1 MFDEIK
7 SVKIKKINNDYNSNS
22 VSENTLNIMA
32 ELNEKEL
39 SEFFYLVEE
48 GIINYNIL
56 PYYFISYSS
65 EKVRYVEDKME
76 YSFINKLFAQS
87 WEENL
92 LEKEP
97 ETLLKMLYGMT
108 ILTTDLTVRIRKGL
122 ELNNNK
128 KKLFDSQIRK
138 TINILIDSA
147 EKNNLYKTLTKID
160 ERDSNIIMEGDY
172 FFEIKSDLLNLSNLV
187 ELYKLIHG
195 DYTNKEYLKNNNKS
209 ASYEE
214 ELRLKIK
221 NYFTVDIVNNLEYL
235 PLSYSELILSCIA
248 GESNIKKIESKV
260 LDKKNKSKR
269 KSLIESLNN
278 DEVDSDEDF
287 KDNFNNETSE
297 GKVLNAFDKMINS
310 EPRKRKIN
318 EKLEEKPLSSNDL
331 ILEIEPKESMSIS
344 TIVTRVMV
352 AILLCFSL
360 VGWWLSVKSN
370 NNNDVDHIKN
380 ITYQEILSYKLSSGG
395 ENQYDLKVNRSK
407 GEIGNGT
414 VEQLNKNIQ

>member
-22 VSENTLNIMA
+22 VNENTLNIMS

-39 SEFFYLVEE
+39 TEFFYLVEE

-65 EKVRYVEDKME
+65 EKVSYVEEKME

-87 WEENL
+87 WDENL
-92 LEKEP
+92 LEKDP

-108 ILTTDLTVRIRKGL
+108 ILTTDLTVRIRNGL

-138 TINILIDSA
+138 TINILIESA

-160 ERDSNIIMEGDY
+160 ERDSNVIMEGDY
-172 FFEIKSDLLNLSNLV
+172 FFEIKNDLLNLSNLV

-195 DYTNKEYLKNNNKS
+195 DYTNKEYLTNNKS
-209 ASYEE
+209 ESYEQ

-221 NYFTVDIVNNLEYL
+221 NYFTVELVNSLEYL
-235 PLSYSELILSCIA
+235 PLSYSELILSCIS
-248 GESNIKKIESKV
+248 GDSNIKKIESNV
-260 LDKKNKSKR
+260 LDKKNNKKR
-269 KSLIESLNN
+269 KNLLESLNN
-278 DEVDSDEDF
+278 DEVEFEEDH
-287 KDNFNNETSE
+287 KDNFSNETSE
-297 GKVLNAFDKMINS
+297 GKVFNAFDKMING
-310 EPRKRKIN
+310 EPRKRKIQ

-331 ILEIEPKESMSIS
+331 ILEIEPRESMSIS
-344 TIVTRVMV
+344 TIVTRVII

-380 ITYQEILSYKLSSGG
+380 ITYEEILSYKLSSGG
-395 ENQYDLKVNRSK
+395 ENQYDLKINRSK

>member
-22 VSENTLNIMA
+22 VNENTLNIMS

-39 SEFFYLVEE
+39 TEFFYLVEE

-65 EKVRYVEDKME
+65 EKVSYVEEKME

-87 WEENL
+87 WDENL
-92 LEKEP
+92 LEKDP

-108 ILTTDLTVRIRKGL
+108 ILTTDLTVRIRNGL

-138 TINILIDSA
+138 TINILIESA

-160 ERDSNIIMEGDY
+160 ERDSNVIMEGDY
-172 FFEIKSDLLNLSNLV
+172 FFEIKNDLLNLSNLV

-195 DYTNKEYLKNNNKS
+195 DYTNKEYLTNNKS
-209 ASYEE
+209 ESYEQ

-221 NYFTVDIVNNLEYL
+221 NYFTVELVNSLEYL
-235 PLSYSELILSCIA
+235 PLSYSELILSCIS
-248 GESNIKKIESKV
+248 GDSNIKKIESNV
-260 LDKKNKSKR
+260 LDKKNNKKR
-269 KSLIESLNN
+269 KNLLESLNN
-278 DEVDSDEDF
+278 DEVEFEEDN
-287 KDNFNNETSE
+287 KDNFSNETSE
-297 GKVLNAFDKMINS
+297 GKVFNAFDKMING
-310 EPRKRKIN
+310 EPRKRKIQ

-331 ILEIEPKESMSIS
+331 ILEIEPRESMSIS
-344 TIVTRVMV
+344 TIVTRVII

-380 ITYQEILSYKLSSGG
+380 ITYEEILSYKLSSGG
-395 ENQYDLKVNRSK
+395 ENQYDLKINRSK